1 MTNVNAV
8 HLHDGFNFLLTDC
21 PNTKQ
26 GAATSEQ
33 CLLLL
38 TVARQPL
45 GRTISMLCIAG
56 DPTGQGPTSEE
67 MECEISYSLYT
78 HLKSLRSGNLLI
90 DHHQRSTF
98 RVACTDLSNG
108 LPKPEDCF
116 QFFVP
121 TSLIGE
127 HDKDGIQVTVRIAIK

>member
-56 DPTGQGPTSEE
+56 DPAGQGPTSEE

-90 DHHQRSTF
+90 DHHQRSTWAPLVSDRSLAASLATGSF
-98 RVACTDLSNG
+98 L
-108 LPKPEDCF
+108 F
-116 QFFVP
+116 P
-121 TSLIGE
+121 TFLFWCITYTHNFG
-127 HDKDGIQVTVRIAIK
+127 A